1 MTESADLLADS
12 GLDGSATAPL
22 PPANRATWTGND
34 AQTDEKIDRDQLL
47 VLSSD
52 LIRSLHRRISGHRFR
67 ANKHD
72 GTRLAVARALVQA
85 ITAHNQVLRD
95 MEQEEIK
102 DRLARIEA
110 TLETRDRDQ
119 KYLEQ
124 IEREQAKRRR
134 P

>member
-1 MTESADLLADS
+1 MTETAVLLADS
-12 GLDGSATAPL
+12 GLDGGATAPL
-22 PPANRATWTGND
+22 SPVDRATWTGNN
-34 AQTDEKIDRDQLL
+34 AQTEEKIDRVQLL
-47 VLSSD
+47 DLSSD
-52 LIRSLHRRISGHRFR
+52 LIRSLHRRISGRRFR

-72 GTRLAVARALVQA
+72 ATKLGYARALVA
-85 ITAHNQVLRD
+85 ALTAHSSLIKD

-134 P
+134 L

>member
-1 MTESADLLADS
+1 MTESAVLLADS
-12 GLDGSATAPL
+12 GLDGGATAPL
-22 PPANRATWTGND
+22 PPADRATWTEND
-34 AQTDEKIDRDQLL
+34 AQTEEKIDRDQLL

-134 P
+134 L

>member
-1 MTESADLLADS
+1 MTESGVLLADS
-12 GLDGSATAPL
+12 GLDGGATAPL
-22 PPANRATWTGND
+22 SPVDRATWTGND
-34 AQTDEKIDRDQLL
+34 AQTEEKIDRDQLL

-134 P
+134 L